1 MTHKDMFPLP
11 RINDLLDQM
20 QGKKIFSTLDARR
33 GYWQIKVHET
43 SREKTAFVTFDWLY
57 EFRVMPFG
65 LCNAPSTFQRLMQK
79 ILRGLD
85 SFCSVYIDDILV
97 FSESIEE
104 HLHHLAQVFEHIE
117 SFGLRLH
124 PSKCSLGHSEVLFL
138 GQWCQ
143 LMALVLIQLRYKQ

>member
-1 MTHKDMFPLP
+1 MTCLT
-11 RINDLLDQM
+11 RCRERR
-20 QGKKIFSTLDARR
+20 IFSTLDAKQ

-43 SREKTAFVTFDWLY
+43 SREKTAFVTFDGLY

-65 LCNAPSTFQRLMQK
+65 LCNAPSTFQQLMQR

-85 SFCSVYIDDILV
+85 SFCSIYIDNILI

-104 HLHHLAQVFEHIE
+104 HLHHLAQVFERIE
-117 SFGLRLH
+117 SFGLKPH

-138 GQWCQ
+138 GHVVS
-143 LMALVLIQLRYKQ
+143 ADGISPDPAKI